1 MKTSFFDY
9 FPVLQPEDNII
20 LRQITTADAKDYF
33 EYMNNENVAQYL
45 SGTNL
50 PHSLEHS
57 ISELQYWSSLFSSRR
72 SVYWGIVLKDLNK
85 LIGTAGFNNLWRTH
99 ARADL
104 SYDLNFDYWGLG
116 IMYRSLDNILNFA
129 KNEMGVVRVQ
139 ASTVVSNDRS
149 FKLLT
154 KLGFE
159 KEGVMRKYEYLYNKH
174 QDATLLSKI
183 LI

>member
-9 FPVLQPEDNII
+9 FPILQPEDNII

-33 EYMNNENVAQYL
+33 EYMNNAQVAKYL

-57 ISELQYWSSLFSSRR
+57 ISELQYWSSVFSSRR
-72 SVYWGIVLKDLNK
+72 SIYWGIALKDSNK
-85 LIGTAGFNNLWRTH
+85 LIGTTGFNNLWRTH

-116 IMYRSLDNILNFA
+116 IMHRSLENILDFA
-129 KNEMGVVRVQ
+129 KNEMGVLRVQ

-159 KEGVMRKYEYLYNKH
+159 QEGIMRKYEYLHEEY
-174 QDATLLSKI
+174 QDARLLSKI

>member
-1 MKTSFFDY
+1 MKTSFFNY

-33 EYMNNENVAQYL
+33 EYMNNENVAKYL

-50 PHSLEHS
+50 PNSLEHA
-57 ISELQYWSSLFSSRR
+57 ITELQYWSSLFSSRR

-85 LIGTAGFNNLWRTH
+85 LIGTVGFNNLWRIH
-99 ARADL
+99 SRAEL

-116 IMYRSLDNILNFA
+116 IMYKSLDNILNFA
-129 KNEMGVVRVQ
+129 QNEMGVVRVQ

-154 KLGFE
+154 RLGF
-159 KEGVMRKYEYLYNKH
+159 KQEGVMCKYEYLHNEH
-174 QDATLLSKI
+174 QGTDKTSFRP
-183 LI
+183 